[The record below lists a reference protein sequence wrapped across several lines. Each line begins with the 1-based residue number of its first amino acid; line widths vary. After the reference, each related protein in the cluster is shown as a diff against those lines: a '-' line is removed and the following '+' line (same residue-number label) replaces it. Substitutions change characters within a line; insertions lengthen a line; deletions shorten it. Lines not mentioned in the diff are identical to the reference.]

1 MLLPP
6 VRPRKSYDDVPQES
20 SAYALFLNPA
30 QQPDPIDSPTVEPVA
45 QPDGDALVEK
55 IERLRPR
62 RANNRQR

>member
-6 VRPRKSYDDVPQES
+6 VRPRTSYDDVPQES
-20 SAYALFLNPA
+20 LAYALFLNPA
-30 QQPDPIDSPTVEPVA
+30 QQPDPVDSPTVEPVA
-45 QPDGDALVEK
+45 QPDDALSEK